1 MSYNQSQRGRF
12 NGRGR
17 GNDRGGGFQGQRD
30 SGRSNNR
37 YHNSQNRSFVPP
49 RDDEDDFMFEIH
61 PNRID
66 TVKFINAQRKLCDY
80 VARYADVSK
89 LFSYDI
95 DEYPET
101 VDFQDDPGKLKAHR
115 WREQVKLIEKRR
127 EDYKFNKK

>member
-30 SGRSNNR
+30 SGRFNNR
-37 YHNSQNRSFVPP
+37 YHNSQNRSSVPP

-66 TVKFINAQRKLCDY
+66 TVKFINAQSFVITWQLVMPTYQSCFHM
-80 VARYADVSK
+80 A
-89 LFSYDI
+89 
-95 DEYPET
+95 
-101 VDFQDDPGKLKAHR
+101 
-115 WREQVKLIEKRR
+115 
-127 EDYKFNKK
+127 